1 MIQERSLPSAT
12 RKLLADFFI
21 SKYRLYEDQILSGK
35 RTASKYEMQM
45 VRRQRTDM
53 DCLSMWRFDFSKA
66 VKPLV
71 WFAANLRF
79 PSGDRKGKPLKLSPW
94 QIWITMVLFGWVN
107 EKGNRR
113 YLDAYIEV
121 ARKNGKSTWAAAILC
136 YLCFSHEE
144 ANGNPCYIAAT
155 SLDQA
160 AECFDR
166 ARNELCDMPVK
177 VQDSKNNKVIS
188 WNEQKLMAI
197 SGEPKD
203 GKLPHGA
210 IIDEYHQHRSN
221 DLIDSIVSGNVSDPN
236 VLVMRI
242 TTAGTNLQSVC
253 KQEHDKGLK
262 VLEGSVS
269 MDRYFFAV
277 FTLDED
283 DPFDVPSL
291 WEKANPN
298 YGVSVDEDLLMNR
311 YEYAKLSAADMITFK
326 AKNLNIW
333 VNSLKRWANMD
344 KWNDRCNVPFDVD
357 SLIGQTCYGGL
368 DLSHNSD
375 FTAFVLD
382 FPDADTKIHRQ
393 LYWLFI
399 PGDRE
404 VELERQLYVPLR
416 QWVNDGYVVS
426 CPGPVID
433 YDIVAQ
439 CIMEARELYDI
450 KLIAADRWHLGYL
463 DQHLPE
469 WFGELAVEFSQG
481 WKQMSASTSSF
492 ERSYLQGNIQANGNP
507 VMRWMM
513 SCAESKAD
521 VNGNVR
527 LVKPNVMKSQAR
539 IDAVIASIMAYDTA
553 ETQTGEGLEG
563 SPSDLLMVF

>member
-1 MIQERSLPSAT
+1 MQEHKLSSSL
-12 RKLLADFFI
+12 RKQLADYFI
-21 SKYRLYEDQILSGK
+21 GKYHDYEDMVVSG
-35 RTASKYEMQM
+35 RRLASKFEIQM
-45 VRRQRTDM
+45 VNRQKTDL
-53 DCLSMWRFDFSKA
+53 DSLTNWRFDFSKA

-107 EKGNRR
+107 AKGNRR
-113 YLDAYIEV
+113 FIDAYIEV

-136 YLCFSHEE
+136 YLCFSDAE

-166 ARNELCDMPVK
+166 ARNMLMDLPVK
-177 VQDSKNNKVIS
+177 VQDSKNNKVLTVAD
-188 WNEQKLMAI
+188 QKLMAI

-221 DLIDSIVSGNVSDPN
+221 ELIDSIVTGNVSDPN

-253 KQEHDKGLK
+253 KQEHDKGIK
-262 VLEGSVS
+262 VLEGSVQ
-269 MDRYFFAV
+269 MDRYFFAI
-277 FTLDED
+277 FSLDD
-283 DPFDVPSL
+283 GDNVDVPYL

-298 YGVSVDEDLLMNR
+298 YGVSVDEDLLVNR
-311 YEYAKLSAADMITFK
+311 YDYAKLSAADMISFK
-326 AKNLNIW
+326 TKNLNMW
-333 VNSLKRWANMD
+333 ANSLKRWANMD
-344 KWNDRCNVPFDVD
+344 KWNDLCNVPFDAD
-357 SLIGQTCYGGL
+357 MLLGRTCFGGL

-382 FPDADTKIHRQ
+382 FPDPETKMHKQ

-416 QWVNDGYVVS
+416 QWVHDGYVIS

-433 YDIVAQ
+433 YGIVAQ
-439 CIMEARELYDI
+439 TIIEAREAYDL
-450 KLIAADRWHLGYL
+450 KMIAADRWHLGYL
-463 DQHLPE
+463 DQHLPD
-469 WFGELAVEFSQG
+469 WFSELAIEFSQG

-513 SCAESKAD
+513 SCCESKAD
-521 VNGNVR
+521 VSGNIR
-527 LVKPNVMKSQAR
+527 LVKPNVQKSQAR
-539 IDAVIASIMAYDTA
+539 IDSVIASIMAYDTA

-563 SPSDLLMVF
+563 SPSDLLIVF